1 MFFDGQ
7 QSIPNRFEPT
17 INRFKPILNRFKPIL
32 NRLKPTVHYLQPDKE
47 HDQDRQYSSNKS
59 TEHNPVF
66 SFHFVPR
73 SHKLSTYL
81 LYE

>member
-7 QSIPNRFEPT
+7 QSIPNRFETP
-17 INRFKPILNRFKPIL
+17 INRFETPINRFE
-32 NRLKPTVHYLQPDKE
+32 TAVHCLHPGKE
-47 HDQDRQYSSNKS
+47 YDQDRQYSSNKS